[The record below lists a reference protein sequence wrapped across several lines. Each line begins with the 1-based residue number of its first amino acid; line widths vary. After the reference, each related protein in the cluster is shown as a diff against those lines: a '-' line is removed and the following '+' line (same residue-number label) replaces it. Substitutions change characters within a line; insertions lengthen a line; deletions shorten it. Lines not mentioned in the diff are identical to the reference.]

1 MLYETDRTTTLVLVP
16 HGLQPRLLR
25 ILCTLYL
32 WRALQLYYTCGMHL
46 WLQYFMRPVG
56 VRGPRVVLALG
67 YSPVAKI

>member
-32 WRALQLYYTCGMHL
+32 WRALLYVWYACGYRVL
-46 WLQYFMRPVG
+46 YAASG
-56 VRGPRVVLALG
+56 GPRSARGTRTEV
-67 YSPVAKI
+67 

>member
-32 WRALQLYYTCGMHL
+32 WRALLYVWYSIML
-46 WLQYFMRPVG
+46 VVMRPVG
-56 VRGPRVVLALG
+56 VRGPRVVLALR
-67 YSPVAKI
+67 